1 MNFLKRLKELE
12 NEIKEVLNKDNV
24 KRIGISNSYFEVEF
38 FDKEEKT
45 LKAGSDLKIKKA
57 ESDLKIKKAESDLK
71 IKKDY
76 SDTSALD
83 KLYEQPPTKAEL
95 DAELEER
102 NRKLREK
109 FSNQG
114 NVIPSDGVVA
124 WAGE

>member
-1 MNFLKRLKELE
+1 MSFLKELKELE
-12 NEIKEVLNKDNV
+12 NEFKEVLNKDNV

-38 FDKEEKT
+38 FDKREKV
-45 LKAGSDLKIKKA
+45 LKSVSDLKIKA
-57 ESDLKIKKAESDLK
+57 GSDLK

-83 KLYEQPPTKAEL
+83 KLYEQPPTQAEL

-114 NVIPSDGVVA
+114 NVMPSDGVVA

>member
-1 MNFLKRLKELE
+1 MNFMSFLKELKE
-12 NEIKEVLNKDNV
+12 LGDEIKEVLKKDNV
-24 KRIGISNSYFEVEF
+24 KRIGISNCYFEVEF
-38 FDKEEKT
+38 FDKDKKEKEKT
-45 LKAGSDLKIKKA
+45 PKD
-57 ESDLKIKKAESDLK
+57 ESDLKIKKAGSELK
-71 IKKDY
+71 LKKDY

-114 NVIPSDGVVA
+114 NVIPSDRVVA
-124 WAGE
+124 WTGE

>member
-1 MNFLKRLKELE
+1 MNFLKELKELKDE
-12 NEIKEVLNKDNV
+12 LGEILKKDNV
-24 KRIGISNSYFEVEF
+24 KRIGISNSYFEIEF
-38 FDKEEKT
+38 FDKGEKT
-45 LKAGSDLKIKKA
+45 LKAGN
-57 ESDLKIKKAESDLK
+57 DLKIKKAESDLK

-124 WAGE
+124 WTGE